1 MLRHLRIHGGFSG
14 FTFLLSAATL
24 SACSALLLNSRRTN
38 RWKEFF
44 RLKCCKARWWII
56 QRVLRLQVCEYD
68 LCDLED
74 IELVG
79 GVDLSFIKGSDT
91 DACAALVVL
100 RLPTLEVVYESYK
113 RVELRAPYI
122 PGFLAFREVYC
133 LADLLEDLYANMPEL
148 MPDAILV
155 DGNGRLHPN
164 RFGLACHL
172 GVLCGVPT
180 VGVGK
185 SLHYVDGLTRE
196 RLRAVADAE
205 CATVGAHGM
214 LVGDSGAV
222 WGTVLRTTSP
232 AAGEFKPVVVSVGHG
247 LSLES
252 ATALVRACC
261 KHRVP
266 EPIRQADLRS
276 RAWLRRNPTAK

>member
-38 RWKEFF
+38 RWKETF

-164 RFGLACHL
+164 RFGACEAHS
-172 GVLCGVPT
+172 CYRP
-180 VGVGK
+180 
-185 SLHYVDGLTRE
+185 SLSKLK
-196 RLRAVADAE
+196 A
-205 CATVGAHGM
+205 
-214 LVGDSGAV
+214 
-222 WGTVLRTTSP
+222 
-232 AAGEFKPVVVSVGHG
+232 
-247 LSLES
+247 
-252 ATALVRACC
+252 
-261 KHRVP
+261 
-266 EPIRQADLRS
+266 
-276 RAWLRRNPTAK
+276 